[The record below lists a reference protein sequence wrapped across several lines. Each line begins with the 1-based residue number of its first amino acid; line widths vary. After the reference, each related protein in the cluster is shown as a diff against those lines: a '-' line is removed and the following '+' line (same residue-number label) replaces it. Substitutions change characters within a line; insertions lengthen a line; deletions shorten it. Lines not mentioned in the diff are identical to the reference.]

1 MPLPLSLGAAIASG
15 LLVLAGAAP
24 LATAAA
30 PTYAP
35 IIAAAAQPA
44 APSTATQVAIAAV
57 IQRGN
62 AEQRQALAAQDP
74 TIMQDTATAGYYQ
87 QLAQTQQELTASGV
101 VAIRLV
107 GLQWGPITV
116 QGTNAQATTY
126 ETWRTTLADGSVVQD
141 RQRNVYTLVQVGGAW
156 KIAADAQPGA
166 AASGSG
172 GSTPGAAPAPTQPTP
187 ATGIGQSQNWSGY
200 AATGGTFTGVSG
212 TWTVP
217 QVAANGSSGADA
229 TWVGIGGVTS
239 RDLIQAGTQATDV
252 GGAVRYSA
260 WVETLPQP
268 STPVP
273 LTVNPGDTVSVS
285 ISQQAAGT
293 WQINFQD
300 TTTGQTY
307 QTTEAYTSSLS
318 SADWVEEA
326 PATGGGQRV
335 VPLDSF
341 GSVQFQAGAAVEN
354 GKSVTLAQAGA
365 QPITMIDRYGQTLA
379 QPSALGSNGA
389 SFSVTEAA
397 AAQSGAGSSAYS
409 NGYGYGPAA
418 SPDDQPGGM
427 LGE

>member
-1 MPLPLSLGAAIASG
+1 MPLPIGLGAAVVSG

-24 LATAAA
+24 LAAPAA

-35 IIAAAAQPA
+35 IIAAAAQTA
-44 APSTATQVAIAAV
+44 APSTAVQTAIAAV

-62 AEQRQALAAQDP
+62 AEQQQALAAQDP

-87 QLAQTQQELTASGV
+87 QLAQTQQDLTASGV

-107 GLQWGPITV
+107 ALQWGPISA
-116 QGTNAQATTY
+116 QGTSAQATTY
-126 ETWRTTLADGSVVQD
+126 ETWRTMLADGTIVQD
-141 RQRNVYTLVQVGGAW
+141 RQQNVYTLVQEGGVW

-166 AASGSG
+166 ASSGSG
-172 GSTPGAAPAPTQPTP
+172 GTTPGAAPAPTLPNP
-187 ATGIGQSQNWSGY
+187 STGIGQSQNWSGY

-239 RDLIQAGTQATDV
+239 HDLIQAGTQATDL

-285 ISQQAAGT
+285 ITQQAAGT
-293 WQINFQD
+293 WQIDFQD
-300 TTTGQTY
+300 KTTGQTY
-307 QTTEAYTSSLS
+307 QTDEAYNSSLS

-326 PATGGGQRV
+326 PAAGGGQRV

-365 QPITMIDRYGQTLA
+365 QPITMIDRYGQALA

-389 SFSVTEAA
+389 SFSVTET
-397 AAQSGAGSSAYS
+397 AGSQGGVGPSAS
-409 NGYGYGPAA
+409 SDGYGYGSTA
-418 SPDDQPGGM
+418 SSGWQGGTPG
-427 LGE
+427 E